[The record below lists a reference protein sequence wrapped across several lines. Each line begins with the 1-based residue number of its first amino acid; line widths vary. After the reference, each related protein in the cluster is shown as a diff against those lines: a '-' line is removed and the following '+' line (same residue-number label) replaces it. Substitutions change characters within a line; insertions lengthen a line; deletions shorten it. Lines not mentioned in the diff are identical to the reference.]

1 MLLTWQVFKH
11 YAAVVHE
18 AVVRLQL
25 LPLLLLSLLVHNADI
40 LGARVL
46 AIREQA
52 LGVLNGRGW
61 LLQVLYEVLGLRLS
75 AHSVAAAV
83 ALLWVL
89 RLHKLLAE
97 RSICVALNNRLEPGG

>member
-1 MLLTWQVFKH
+1 M
-11 YAAVVHE
+11 
-18 AVVRLQL
+18 
-25 LPLLLLSLLVHNADI
+25 
-40 LGARVL
+40 

-83 ALLWVL
+83 ALLGVL

-97 RSICVALNNRLEPGG
+97 RSICVALNNRLEPGGRVIHDSLSFLPELLCFFLRHLD